1 MKLKRVVLH
10 GLLESLGFILLEIG
24 IHWRIYKKV
33 EVWFILSYFTCFYT
47 NFNTSTTI
55 MKSLYNTQN

>member
-33 EVWFILSYFTCFYT
+33 EV
-47 NFNTSTTI
+47 
-55 MKSLYNTQN
+55 